1 MITTLPT
8 FHHAS
13 PIRFHQRGTMAKDD
27 KRVQEANGVVP
38 ERDGARPDFTVSPP
52 RKALPKGLQD
62 MLDNDEKLVD
72 VLYDGT

>member
-1 MITTLPT
+1 
-8 FHHAS
+8 
-13 PIRFHQRGTMAKDD
+13 MAKDD